1 MDSCELLQRAATCI
15 DVELDRRA
23 LSLMARYVG
32 LVMVWRAKVNL
43 VSVTNEEEFVI
54 DHVVDSLT
62 VLRFIAAGSSVVDVG
77 SGAGLPGV
85 PLKVADPSLALTLVE
100 ARRRRVFFLREV
112 IRQLGLRRVEALWG
126 RMEPGQGGVVA
137 GRTFDVA
144 VARGVGGVGYVAS
157 IAAPVL
163 RTGGRLV
170 LMRGPSG
177 EAEWR
182 EESSRLGRL
191 FSLGSIE
198 RLRLPVSGK
207 PRVLLLLERL

>member
-1 MDSCELLQRAATCI
+1 MGSCELLQRAATCI
-15 DVELDRRA
+15 DVELDGRA
-23 LSLMARYVG
+23 LSLIARYVE
-32 LVMVWRAKVNL
+32 LVMVWRKKVNL
-43 VSVTNEEEFVI
+43 VSVADEEEFIV

-62 VLRFIAAGSSVVDVG
+62 ALRFISSGSRVVDVG

-85 PLKVADPSLALTLVE
+85 PLKVADPSLAVTLVE
-100 ARRRRVFFLREV
+100 ARRKRVFFLREV
-112 IRQLGLRRVEALWG
+112 IRRLGLQGVEVLWG
-126 RMEPGQGGVVA
+126 RMEPGGGGVVA

-163 RTGGRLV
+163 GAGGGLV

-182 EESSRLGRL
+182 EEASRLGSLFRL
-191 FSLGSIE
+191 KRIE

-207 PRVLLLLERL
+207 TRVLLLLERL